1 MKTLVKIDFS
11 APSTTFE
18 KKYLV
23 CSGNA
28 ALNES
33 AEYPN
38 ATGRRSQ
45 DVPFHGCSVVD
56 GRRGFKK

>member
-1 MKTLVKIDFS
+1 M
-11 APSTTFE
+11 
-18 KKYLV
+18 

-28 ALNES
+28 ALNEA

-45 DVPFHGCSVVD
+45 DVPFPKVVRLLMAGD
-56 GRRGFKK
+56 VSKSNKCDDIQKWI